1 MDGRETGGGDPL
13 TGLLSRQPIYCMPVP
28 PGGALNRSL
37 LRQDVY
43 LRLRDAIVDGTF
55 APGEQ
60 LRDHELAAWL
70 GVSRTPVRE
79 ALLRLGQSGLVLS
92 RPGRSTTVAGLSAAA
107 ARDALEVV
115 AAMHEVAVRGAVP
128 RLTDADLA
136 QMRLANED
144 FAEALRHAD
153 AEGALAADDVLHAVP
168 VRVCGNSAVTEVL
181 EQFTPLLRRVE
192 RLRFATLGGR
202 ASVRAHTSLIQACA
216 RGHGEEAAEIST
228 RIWFSLTPLIDALDE
243 A

>member
-1 MDGRETGGGDPL
+1 
-13 TGLLSRQPIYCMPVP
+13 
-28 PGGALNRSL
+28 
-37 LRQDVY
+37 
-43 LRLRDAIVDGTF
+43 
-55 APGEQ
+55 
-60 LRDHELAAWL
+60 
-70 GVSRTPVRE
+70 VSRTPVRE

-136 QMRLANED
+136 KMRGANED

>member
-1 MDGRETGGGDPL
+1 MPTSAAP
-13 TGLLSRQPIYCMPVP
+13 QPWCSIVP
-28 PGGALNRSL
+28 DYLMRRLASADEPTVVAAAERSL
-37 LRQDVY
+37 RADVAM
-43 LRLRDAIVDGTF
+43 RARR
-55 APGEQ
+55 EQ

-136 QMRLANED
+136 KMRGANED